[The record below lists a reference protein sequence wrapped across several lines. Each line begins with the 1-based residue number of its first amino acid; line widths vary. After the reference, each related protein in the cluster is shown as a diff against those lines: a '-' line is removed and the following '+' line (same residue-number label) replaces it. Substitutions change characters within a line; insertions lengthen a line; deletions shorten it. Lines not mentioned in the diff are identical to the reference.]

1 MALVVLH
8 AIVALHMYSVIRY
21 PVKRGATLLTP
32 ADHFPSV
39 DTSVFRQVITLC
51 ERLPTYV
58 AHERLLT
65 TMFPTVCRQIKS
77 VNKRLSTVVT
87 AVRPL
92 PRVCSPMT
100 SYMTHMVRGV
110 VAPLTLVS
118 AVPADGAVTLLHVLV
133 QTILS
138 QIRRV
143 AKVDAQV
150 EKAFTCKVTS
160 IAWQQKGMKSW
171 LTMN

>member
-1 MALVVLH
+1 MALVVLLS
-8 AIVALHMYSVIRY
+8 AVGLHMLGVMRY
-21 PVKRGATLLTP
+21 PVKRGAALPTP
-32 ADHFPSV
+32 ADHFPCVDASV
-39 DTSVFRQVITLC
+39 SRQVATIHERLPADVTHERPESTMCPAVFRQM
-51 ERLPTYV
+51 PP
-58 AHERLLT
+58 A
-65 TMFPTVCRQIKS
+65 
-77 VNKRLSTVVT
+77 NKRLSTVVT

-92 PRVCSPMT
+92 PRVCSPMISHT
-100 SYMTHMVRGV
+100 THIVRGEL
-110 VAPLTLVS
+110 APLTLVS

-133 QTILS
+133 QMILS

-150 EKAFTCKVTS
+150 ENAFTCKVTS